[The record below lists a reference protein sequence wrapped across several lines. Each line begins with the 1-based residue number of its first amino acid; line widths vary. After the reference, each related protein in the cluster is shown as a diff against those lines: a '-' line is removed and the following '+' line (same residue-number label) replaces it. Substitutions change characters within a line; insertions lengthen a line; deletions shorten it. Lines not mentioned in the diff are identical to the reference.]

1 MILCV
6 FKDKKHTNKHVL
18 LNINFIFHWVME
30 TTEVVGVPSDNED
43 KVRKFL
49 TCAILVISDEINNKI
64 CD

>member
-1 MILCV
+1 
-6 FKDKKHTNKHVL
+6 
-18 LNINFIFHWVME
+18 ME

-64 CD
+64 SDWKKKRKDKHF